1 MAVVSLGALFVSAAC
16 SFSTDGITFVPD
28 DEFDAVAGG
37 TSRSGSAGKGSGGK
51 GSAGA
56 GSGGTSA
63 EAGSDSAGEAGEI
76 ESGGTAGLGV
86 GGKAGLGGGGKG
98 GSLNT
103 AGSGVGGMIVGT
115 AGNLHSAGAPGAGSG
130 GQGPMPTVF
139 PCAGDTLADKLI
151 ADFTGITQPGRE
163 WKAGVK
169 GDTLFSVFGFPDPAN
184 GKPNVKLGT
193 DDLTVE
199 AFGVLQ
205 PVGAGIRISP
215 CVSFKGAQSI
225 GFTMSG
231 ATKSG
236 DIPVIALRIYTNQNL
251 PVNGMMREG
260 MCLVPTGQDPILF
273 CQPAHVDFPLPATP
287 TRLEFKFV
295 DFKGGKPSDSLQ
307 VDQIKRIEW
316 AFTSGPVQKP
326 YDGNYT
332 LDDVLLY
339 Y

>member
-63 EAGSDSAGEAGEI
+63 EAGSDSAGEAGEV

-169 GDTLFSVFGFPDPAN
+169 GDTLFSIARRQRM
-184 GKPNVKLGT
+184 
-193 DDLTVE
+193 TV
-199 AFGVLQ
+199 A
-205 PVGAGIRISP
+205 RIKA
-215 CVSFKGAQSI
+215 VN
-225 GFTMSG
+225 
-231 ATKSG
+231 
-236 DIPVIALRIYTNQNL
+236 ALKTNQVHVGQQL
-251 PVNGMMREG
+251 VIYAARPVRH
-260 MCLVPTGQDPILF
+260 
-273 CQPAHVDFPLPATP
+273 AHRRHHRHIQRVSS
-287 TRLEFKFV
+287 R
-295 DFKGGKPSDSLQ
+295 
-307 VDQIKRIEW
+307 
-316 AFTSGPVQKP
+316 
-326 YDGNYT
+326 
-332 LDDVLLY
+332 
-339 Y
+339 